1 MIIEVE
7 IFFVLLLLLGIIEE
21 LVKIRKLLEEK
32 EWN

>member
-21 LVKIRKLLEEK
+21 LVRIRKLLEEK
-32 EWN
+32 E

>member
-32 EWN
+32 E